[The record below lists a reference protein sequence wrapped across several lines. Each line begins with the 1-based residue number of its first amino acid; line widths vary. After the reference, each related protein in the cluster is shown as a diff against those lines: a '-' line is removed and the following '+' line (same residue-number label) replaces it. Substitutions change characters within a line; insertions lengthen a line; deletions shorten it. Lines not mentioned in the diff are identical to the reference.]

1 MGSSSHFSN
10 RRGVVAKGPL
20 MNPCRRAEGCSLGK
34 WPTVPKR
41 KRLRRIGIDASW
53 DRVSFQ

>member
-20 MNPCRRAEGCSLGK
+20 MNPCRQAEGCSLGK

-41 KRLRRIGIDASW
+41 KREVLGGS
-53 DRVSFQ
+53 VLMLHGTE